1 MLKARRK
8 ASFGKSLKRTSK
20 TRTNIYID
28 TNLVR
33 RISSRTSL
41 KNRRAV
47 VDFAL
52 RTTAELLEK
61 REHIARVSESIFGLT
76 RNTDIFPPNYASVI
90 RGK

>member
-1 MLKARRK
+1 MHRQRGK
-8 ASFGKSLKRTSK
+8 ASFGNSLKQTSQK
-20 TRTNIYID
+20 RTNIYID

-61 REHIARVSESIFGLT
+61 RENIAKAAESIFGLT
-76 RNTDIFPPNYASVI
+76 RNTDIFPSDYASAI